1 MDDKIRALCAYRLNK
16 AKEDLETA
24 RIALNHNKYSQS
36 VNRSYYAI
44 FHAVRALLA
53 VERFDSKKHSAI
65 ISQFNQLYI
74 ATGKIDKEYY
84 KLLASAFDIRNK
96 SDYQDFYVV
105 SKTDAAE
112 QVANAEKFLTEIE
125 QYINFYKQA

>member
-1 MDDKIRALCAYRLNK
+1 MDDKIWTLCAYRFNK
-16 AKEDLETA
+16 AKEDMETA
-24 RIALNHNKYSQS
+24 KIALNHGKYSQS

-53 VERFDSKKHSAI
+53 FERFDSKKHSAV

-105 SKTDAAE
+105 SGSDAAE
-112 QVANAEKFLTEIE
+112 QVENAAKFLNKIE
-125 QYINFYKQA
+125 QYISCKQE

>member
-1 MDDKIRALCAYRLNK
+1 MDDKIRVLCAYRLNK
-16 AKEDLETA
+16 AKEDLDTA
-24 RIALNHNKYSQS
+24 KIALNHNKCSQS

-96 SDYQDFYVV
+96 SDYHNMV
-105 SKTDAAE
+105 SH
-112 QVANAEKFLTEIE
+112 QVCLSPAYLLLVSCNL
-125 QYINFYKQA
+125 NFYFSIFSFSI